1 MKKIILSFCLLLSFF
16 AWDNVFAARDL
27 ATIDQELQKV
37 QEDKKLANGSE
48 LDRLEEREAALES
61 EKQAASNSNSGS
73 TAIKVKITEK
83 IPGGNCGEKNKDGLY
98 ECEIKPGFKSIQE
111 IMWNIIKWLTALAA
125 LAWVLFIVVNGI
137 MLSTGSDSGEVKKR
151 IVKGIIWLILVLLSG
166 LILNMIAPWVYR

>member
-1 MKKIILSFCLLLSFF
+1 MKKIILFLCCILSIWFY
-16 AWDNVFAARDL
+16 W
-27 ATIDQELQKV
+27 
-37 QEDKKLANGSE
+37 
-48 LDRLEEREAALES
+48 
-61 EKQAASNSNSGS
+61 NSNATGTINWTWSSNTSSGT
-73 TAIKVKITEK
+73 TAIKVRITEK
-83 IPGGNCGEKNKDGLY
+83 IPGWNCNLIQSGTWAWLY
-98 ECEIKPGFKSIQE
+98 ECKIQPGFKSIQE